1 MSENIEPSAAPEA
14 PGASWELPAAVGRTE
29 PAAEISALSAETAR
43 VSERFAALSRELD
56 RVVIGQGRV
65 KEQLLACLLAGGH
78 ALLEGVPGTAKTL
91 LALGLSRLLG
101 GRFRRIQFTPDL
113 MPADLLGT
121 NIFNPK
127 TQEFDFRSGPIF
139 CDLLLADEVNRTP
152 PRTQS
157 ALLEAMQ
164 ERAATIDGER
174 RPISPVFLVVATQN
188 PIEFEGTYPLPEAQR
203 DRFLLKIS
211 IDLPGAEDETAVL
224 AAYASGHRLH
234 EEVSNLQPMMSISEL
249 VEARRLV
256 SEKVRVEP
264 ALISYIQR
272 VVAKT
277 RDHESVQI
285 GAGPRASLALL
296 DVARAIALLRG
307 RDFATPDD
315 VKEMAEPVLV
325 HRVILTPEAEM
336 EGVRLSDLLRR
347 IFEQVEVPR

>member
-1 MSENIEPSAAPEA
+1 MSDNREQSGVPEAAETRAPAAPV
-14 PGASWELPAAVGRTE
+14 PAA
-29 PAAEISALSAETAR
+29 SAETAR
-43 VSERFAALSRELD
+43 VSERFAALARELD
-56 RVVIGQGRV
+56 RVVIGQRRV

-91 LALGLSRLLG
+91 LALGLARLLG

-127 TQEFDFRSGPIF
+127 TQEFDFRAGPIF

-211 IDLPGAEDETAVL
+211 IDVPAAEDETAVL

-234 EEVSNLQPMMSISEL
+234 EEVANLSPMMSIEEL
-249 VEARRLV
+249 VDARRLV

-277 RDHESVQI
+277 RDHDSVQI